1 METPFPIEK
10 SLGIELY
17 STSWSGLGGSIKKRY
32 EDFIVEEITPSGKVL
47 EVLNNPHSLPPI
59 NEQAPSNPE
68 DSKKHLHFTVQKMG
82 LTTFDVANILASSL
96 GIPRHLVTH
105 AGLKDKRAITSQRMC
120 VPGSQFERLG
130 SVELYDIWL
139 RDPEYSR
146 GQIHIGDLWGN
157 RFEIVLR
164 DIESPCEGRLD
175 EINSLRNTPLL
186 NYYGVQRFGVV
197 RPFTH
202 LVGKSLVKND
212 YEQAI
217 SYMLSTQSEYE
228 SEHVTALREEIAAGN
243 LDENLLEELPSDFR
257 YERTVIEYLIDH
269 PGEYEKAFFRIP
281 SRMQAF
287 FVHAYQSF
295 IFNQLISLRAK
306 RGLSIETP
314 QIGDFIVKQDMTHSG
329 RDHWLYVNERSLEE
343 RRHLVRSGRY
353 GLAAH
358 IPGYSTKLPPGKPS
372 EMLREILTKEG
383 VRLIDFRNPA
393 RKQLDSAGGLHLVSI
408 RVPNLK
414 AECKSKSLV
423 LSFSLKKGSYATIVM
438 RELMKNHP
446 INRV

>member
-17 STSWSGLGGSIKKRY
+17 SPSWQGLGGSIKNRY
-32 EDFIVEEITPSGKVL
+32 EDFIVEEITPGGKVL
-47 EVLNNPHSLPPI
+47 KVLKEPDMLPPI
-59 NEQAPSNPE
+59 NEQVPGETEESRR
-68 DSKKHLHFTVQKMG
+68 HVHFTVQKMG
-82 LTTFDVANILASSL
+82 LTTFDVANILASLL

-120 VPGSQFERLG
+120 VPGGQFEKLG
-130 SVELYDIWL
+130 FLELYDIWL
-139 RDPEYSR
+139 REPEYAR
-146 GQIHIGDLWGN
+146 AQIHIGDLWGN

-164 DIESPCEGRLD
+164 DIEFPCEDRLD
-175 EINSLRNTPLL
+175 EINSLRDTPLL

-202 LVGKSLVKND
+202 LVGKALIKND

-228 SEHVTALREEIAAGN
+228 SEQVTALREEIAAGN
-243 LDENLLEELPSDFR
+243 LDESLLEELPSDFR
-257 YERTVIEYLIDH
+257 YERTVIEYLMEH

-306 RGLSIETP
+306 RGFSIETP
-314 QIGDFIVKQDMTHSG
+314 EIGDFIVQQDMTHSG
-329 RDHWLYVNERSLEE
+329 RDHWLYVNERSLDE
-343 RRHLVRSGRY
+343 RRELVRTGRY

-358 IPGYSTKLPPGKPS
+358 IPGYSTKMPPGKPS
-372 EMLREILTKEG
+372 EMLREVLEKEDI
-383 VRLIDFRNPA
+383 RLIDFRNPE
-393 RKQLDSAGGLHLVSI
+393 RKQLDSAGGFRLVSI
-408 RVPNLK
+408 RVPDLR
-414 AECKSKSLV
+414 AECKSRSII
-423 LSFSLKKGSYATIVM
+423 LSFRLKKGSYATIVL
-438 RELMKNHP
+438 REIMKNHP

>member
-10 SLGIELY
+10 TLGIELY
-17 STSWSGLGGSIKKRY
+17 STSWSGLGGSIKNRY
-32 EDFIVEEITPSGKVL
+32 ADFIVEEITPSGKIL
-47 EVLNNPHSLPPI
+47 EVLNDPNTLPPI
-59 NEQAPSNPE
+59 NEQVPRNPE
-68 DSKKHLHFTVQKMG
+68 DSTKHIHFTVQKMG
-82 LTTFDVANILASSL
+82 LTTFDVASILASSL
-96 GIPRHLVTH
+96 GIPRYLVTH

-120 VPGSQFERLG
+120 IPGSQFEKLG
-130 SVELYDIWL
+130 ALELYDIWL

-146 GQIHIGDLWGN
+146 AQLHIGDLWGN
-157 RFEIVLR
+157 RFKIVLR
-164 DIESPCEGRLD
+164 EMDSPCEERLN
-175 EINSLRNTPLL
+175 EINSLRATSLL

-202 LVGKSLVKND
+202 LVGKALLKND
-212 YEQAI
+212 FEEAI
-217 SYMLSTQSEYE
+217 SFMLSTTSDYE
-228 SEHVTALREEIAAGN
+228 SEEITALREEIASGN
-243 LDENLLEELPSDFR
+243 LDESLLEELPSDFR
-257 YERTVIEYLIDH
+257 YERKVIEYLMNH

-295 IFNQLISLRAK
+295 IFNRLISLRAK

-329 RDHWLYVNERSLEE
+329 RDQWLYVNERSLDE
-343 RRHLVRSGRY
+343 RRKLVKTGEY

-372 EMLREILTKEG
+372 KLLRVVLKKEG
-383 VRLIDFRNPA
+383 IRLIDFRNPE
-393 RKQLDSAGGLHLVSI
+393 RKQLDSAGGLRLVSI
-408 RVPNLK
+408 KVPNLK
-414 AECKSKSLV
+414 VECRDESLD
-423 LSFSLKKGSYATIVM
+423 LSFSIIKGSYATIIM
-438 RELMKNHP
+438 REIMKNNP